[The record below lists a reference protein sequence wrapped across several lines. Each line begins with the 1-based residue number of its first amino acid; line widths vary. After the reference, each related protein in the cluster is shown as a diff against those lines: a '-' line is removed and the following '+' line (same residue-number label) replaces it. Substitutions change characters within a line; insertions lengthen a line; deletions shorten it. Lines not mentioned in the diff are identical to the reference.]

1 MKKSIIIN
9 ILIGGA
15 LFIVGGSLHDFAKK
29 RELGNFLAYSGMI
42 YSFIAVILIFVFR
55 LPFVKNIINERKR
68 NTVLKQKLTLKKLL
82 KEELISQE
90 EFDEKLDEL
99 KKKILNE

>member
-1 MKKSIIIN
+1 MIKKIIIN

-15 LFIVGGSLHDFAKK
+15 LFIVGASLHDFANIK
-29 RELGNFLAYSGMI
+29 ELGNFLAYSGII
-42 YSFIAVILIFVFR
+42 YPFIAVILILVFR
-55 LPFVKNIINERKR
+55 LPFLKNIINERKS
-68 NTVLKQKLTLKKLL
+68 NSVLKQKIMLKRLL

-90 EFDEKLDEL
+90 EFDKKLDGL